1 MVRKTGDLLALG
13 MFLFFLSY
21 FLNYFFSSTIIQLIG
36 ISGAVIIILV
46 ELVFLWEK
54 WIK

>member
-21 FLNYFFSSTIIQLIG
+21 FLNYFFNSTIIQLIG
-36 ISGAVIIILV
+36 ITGAGIIILV
-46 ELVFLWEK
+46 ESVFLWEK
-54 WIK
+54 WLR